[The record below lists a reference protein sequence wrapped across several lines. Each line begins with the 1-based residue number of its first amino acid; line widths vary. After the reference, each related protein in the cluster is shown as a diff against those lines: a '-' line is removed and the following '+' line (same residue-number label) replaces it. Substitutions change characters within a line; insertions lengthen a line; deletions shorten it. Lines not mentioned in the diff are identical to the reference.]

1 MVLAG
6 AGPGGGPDSRGGRYA
21 VTFQG
26 VQTAKAPHVPDVAT
40 VLNPPVG
47 RVMTITKANL
57 VVNAPVPAA
66 WRQHTFFFTRFV
78 KVNQDDVTLFNPNLD
93 FLCRAPIKPGAT
105 GTFGG
110 GGGVGSSPNPGW
122 DWTSWT
128 QPLQINSGLEVI
140 FGCDLAVGNTA
151 TLDLEWADAGAGTSV
166 VNFARLRGDGT
177 EHTFS
182 VGPPPPGKKW
192 YLNNAFLRDAV
203 ATGSGPRVATSVR
216 RSDRFV
222 VCEISSFPPDDKVQS
237 TGGYSSFQTGA
248 ALNPAG
254 TKTVYSA
261 PQWLLPGD
269 CIDVRLN
276 APPGDKLVYAFSFTE
291 VPA

>member
-1 MVLAG
+1 MAQAG
-6 AGPGGGPDSRGGRYA
+6 TGGDAGSRGGRYA
-21 VTFQG
+21 VTYQG
-26 VQTAKAPHVPDVAT
+26 VQSEKTHHVPDVAT
-40 VLNPPVG
+40 LLNPSVG
-47 RVMTITKANL
+47 RVVTITKANL
-57 VVNAPVPAA
+57 LVNAPVPAA

-78 KVNQDDVTLFNPNLD
+78 RVSQDDVTLFNPNLD
-93 FLCRAPIKPGAT
+93 FLCRASTIKPGLT
-105 GTFGG
+105 GTFPG
-110 GGGVGSSPNPGW
+110 GGGVGPSPNPSW

-128 QPLQINSGLEVI
+128 QPIQINSGLEVI

-151 TLDLEWADAGAGTSV
+151 MLELEWADAGAGTSV
-166 VNFARLRGDGT
+166 VNFARHRGDGT
-177 EHTFS
+177 ERVFS

-192 YLNNAFLRDAV
+192 FLNNAYLRHAV

-222 VCEISSFPPDDKVQS
+222 VCAISSFPPEENVQS
-237 TGGYSSFQTGA
+237 TGGYSTFQTGP

-254 TKTVYSA
+254 AKTVYSE

-269 CIDVRLN
+269 FIDIRLN
-276 APPGDKLVYAFSFTE
+276 APPGDKQLYAFSFTE